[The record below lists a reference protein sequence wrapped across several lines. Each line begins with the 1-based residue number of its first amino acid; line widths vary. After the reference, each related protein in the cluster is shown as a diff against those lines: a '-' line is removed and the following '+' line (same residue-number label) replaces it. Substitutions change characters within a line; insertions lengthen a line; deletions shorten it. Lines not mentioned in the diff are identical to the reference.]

1 MLTTNTSSFL
11 LHWVMGNGA
20 GDREY
25 CHFWAYKIFVEY
37 LSPCGVCSRHCL
49 IPIP

>member
-20 GDREY
+20 GDRGVLPFLGLQDLCEY
-25 CHFWAYKIFVEY
+25 FSLPAVFAQ
-37 LSPCGVCSRHCL
+37 GTA
-49 IPIP
+49 